1 MKKVILNVGLGNN
14 PYGFDVLRDYF
25 SDGKSAKVVDY
36 AVGQWD
42 GCEEPTCV
50 VSIEMD
56 GDVREFVERLCGWTT
71 QTAIAVKVDG
81 VGDLV
86 YEPSYQGERYTFDE
100 RYFITPTVE
109 LKGGYSDY
117 LIGGTMIFLHPDNR
131 SNKIVHGEFECDGEY
146 YYHRFEWEGVR
157 YVVKARG

>member
-1 MKKVILNVGLGNN
+1 MSKVILNVGLGNN

-25 SDGKSAKVVDY
+25 SDGKSAKVVEY

-50 VSIEMD
+50 VSFEMD
-56 GDVREFVERLCGWTT
+56 GDVRQFVEKLCGWTT

-86 YEPSYQGERYTFDE
+86 YEPSYEGERYTFDE
-100 RYFITPTVE
+100 RYFIEV
-109 LKGGYSDY
+109 
-117 LIGGTMIFLHPDNR
+117 N
-131 SNKIVHGEFECDGEY
+131 
-146 YYHRFEWEGVR
+146 
-157 YVVKARG
+157 

>member
-1 MKKVILNVGLGNN
+1 MSKLILNVGLNNN
-14 PYGFDVLRDYF
+14 PYGYDVLRDYF
-25 SDGKSAKVVDY
+25 SEYKGAKVVEY
-36 AVGQWD
+36 AVGEWD
-42 GCEEPTCV
+42 GNSEPTCV

-86 YEPSYQGERYTFDE
+86 YEPNYQGERYVFDE
-100 RYFITPTVE
+100 RYFIAPTVE
-109 LKGGYSDY
+109 LDGEYSGY
-117 LIGGTMIFLHPDNR
+117 LHGGTMMFEHPDGERN
-131 SNKIVHGEFECDGEY
+131 IVVDGEFECDGEY

-157 YVVKARG
+157 YVVKAKG

>member
-25 SDGKSAKVVDY
+25 SERKGAKVVKY

-50 VSIEMD
+50 VSIEMY
-56 GDVREFVERLCGWTT
+56 GDVRQFVERLCGWTT

-86 YEPSYQGERYTFDE
+86 YEPSYEGERYTFDE
-100 RYFITPTVE
+100 RYFIEV
-109 LKGGYSDY
+109 
-117 LIGGTMIFLHPDNR
+117 N
-131 SNKIVHGEFECDGEY
+131 
-146 YYHRFEWEGVR
+146 
-157 YVVKARG
+157 

>member
-25 SDGKSAKVVDY
+25 RDGKRAKVVEY
-36 AVGQWD
+36 AVGEWD

-56 GDVREFVERLCGWTT
+56 GDVREFVERLCSWTT

-86 YEPSYQGERYTFDE
+86 YEPSYQGERYEFDE
-100 RYFITPTVE
+100 KYFITPTVGLDGE
-109 LKGGYSDY
+109 YDGTLYSGLMSY
-117 LIGGTMIFLHPDNR
+117 EHPDGKHQ
-131 SNKIVHGEFECDGEY
+131 SLVHGQFDCDGRY
-146 YYHRFEWEGVR
+146 YYHRFEWDGVR
-157 YVVKARG
+157 YVVTAKG